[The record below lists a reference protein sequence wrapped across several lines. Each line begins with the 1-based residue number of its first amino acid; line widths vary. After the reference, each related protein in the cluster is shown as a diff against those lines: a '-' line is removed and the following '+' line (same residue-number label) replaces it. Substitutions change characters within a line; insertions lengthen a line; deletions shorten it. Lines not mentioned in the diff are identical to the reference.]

1 MPARK
6 RKATTQPTSYEQILQ
21 ELEAT
26 VARLESGDLSLE
38 EAMSAYEQGVALA
51 AQSQKLLD
59 TAEQRI
65 EELRETG
72 EE

>member
-21 ELEAT
+21 DLEAT
-26 VARLESGDLSLE
+26 VERLESGDLSLE

-51 AQSQKLLD
+51 TQSQKLLD